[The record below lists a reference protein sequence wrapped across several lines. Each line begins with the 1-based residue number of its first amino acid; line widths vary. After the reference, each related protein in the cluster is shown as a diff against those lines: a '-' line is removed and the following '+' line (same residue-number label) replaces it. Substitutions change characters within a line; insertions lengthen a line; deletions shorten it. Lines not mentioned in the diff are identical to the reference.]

1 MKRKNPLKFSLP
13 KSQNWWLEQKV
24 VPDNTIA
31 SKAEK
36 KLLHVKIKVNF
47 SKKTLTCD
55 YKALI
60 GYQEYPV
67 KFCMKIV
74 SKTI

>member
-1 MKRKNPLKFSLP
+1 
-13 KSQNWWLEQKV
+13 V